1 MIQTSGDR
9 LAKDVLHF
17 IQIHD
22 DDDRDRDDRFV
33 FSSEMGDFNQFSL
46 RRLIYRWVVVR
57 SVGRSHTTSNRC
69 VADSFMSRV
78 ARRVGKTPRGVNV
91 LFYHHGCH

>member
-1 MIQTSGDR
+1 MILTSGDR

-17 IQIHD
+17 IQIHDD

-57 SVGRSHTTSNRC
+57 SVGHTQRRT
-69 VADSFMSRV
+69 VASLIR
-78 ARRVGKTPRGVNV
+78 
-91 LFYHHGCH
+91 L

>member
-1 MIQTSGDR
+1 MNIHEVFTQPMIQTSGDR

-33 FSSEMGDFNQFSL
+33 FSSEL
-46 RRLIYRWVVVR
+46 RWETSINSVFVV
-57 SVGRSHTTSNRC
+57 
-69 VADSFMSRV
+69 
-78 ARRVGKTPRGVNV
+78 
-91 LFYHHGCH
+91 